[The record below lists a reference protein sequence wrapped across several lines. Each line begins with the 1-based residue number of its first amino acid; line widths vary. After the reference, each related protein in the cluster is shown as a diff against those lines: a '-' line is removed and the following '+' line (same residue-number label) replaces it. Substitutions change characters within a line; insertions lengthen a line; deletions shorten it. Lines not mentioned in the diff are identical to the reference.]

1 MTETQSGQGA
11 TPERLKKSKIETIE
25 TSRAGEFAQINVWPD
40 AVKYMID
47 KKMLDPRDEYGWS
60 AYSELKN
67 GKGGTGSGD
76 SEESWGHQEWLVFCK
91 IIGNQHLLVLNTLA
105 EWPVSAQLEALEW
118 TNWRLAQCMPR
129 IKQALSSSLKA
140 AQKAREQIV
149 ILKLAQKPK
158 L

>member
-1 MTETQSGQGA
+1 METQSGQGA
-11 TPERLKKSKIETIE
+11 TPERLQKSKIEVVETIN
-25 TSRAGEFAQINVWPD
+25 AGVVAEVNVWHD
-40 AVKYMID
+40 VVKYMID